1 MKKPNLDIVNL
12 VGITLIVVAI
22 VSAGGLYYTA
32 STWADISEAYAT
44 VDVMISEVDII
55 RNNSTGEISI
65 TAMFLINNPSNLDI
79 EIYRIEYMTN
89 VDSSTADIMEYNKYV
104 GSGSVGNRNNTVS
117 SDSMR
122 EIQVFM
128 SINPNSTYME
138 RFNLA
143 EVEGNV
149 HVFLYGTVWY
159 RIINYPNASQRMD
172 GIFYMNSVV
181 IRDG

>member
-44 VDVMISEVDII
+44 VEVMISEVDIV
-55 RNNSTGEISI
+55 RTNSTGEISI

-79 EIYRIEYMTN
+79 EIYRIEYMIN
-89 VDSSTADIMEYNKYV
+89 VDSSTTDITDYNKYV

-117 SDSMR
+117 AGSVR
-122 EIQVFM
+122 EVQVSM
-128 SINPNSTYME
+128 SISSNSTNMI
-138 RFNLA
+138 RFNSA
-143 EVEGNV
+143 EQDGSVN
-149 HVFLYGTVWY
+149 VFLYGTLWY
-159 RIINYPNASQRMD
+159 RVINYPEASQRLD
-172 GIFYMNSVV
+172 GIYFMDRVV
-181 IRDG
+181 VRHG

>member
-32 STWADISEAYAT
+32 STWANISEAYAT
-44 VDVMISEVDII
+44 VEVIISEVDII
-55 RNNSTGEISI
+55 RNNSTGEISL

-79 EIYRIEYMTN
+79 EIYRIEYMVN
-89 VDSSTADIMEYNKYV
+89 VDSSTADIMEYNKYI

-117 SDSMR
+117 ADSMR
-122 EIQVFM
+122 EVQVSM
-128 SINPNSTYME
+128 SINPDSANME

-143 EVEGNV
+143 EQDGNV
-149 HVFLYGTVWY
+149 HVFLYGTLWY
-159 RIINYPNASQRMD
+159 RMVNYPDASQRMD
-172 GIFYMNSVV
+172 GIYYMNSVV
-181 IRDG
+181 VRHG